1 MAIRQTPL
9 EDQRTGNY
17 RSSQSPVRTS
27 PPAWLSKP
35 VKKDKGEEDNFNT
48 NNNNPFA
55 GAKIG
60 SGATENASRF
70 NQRPVSREYSRGP
83 AYGGRYNPSTG
94 QQTQIPLTRAPAY
107 NGGYNPTAT
116 NKPKWMVGRSAAY
129 GGKYDPTKNNPASAK
144 FSTATSY
151 MNPNEQAAAIQR
163 AQNPNSF
170 MGQNDPHHLF
180 NPYIDRYQMTGPNT
194 PWWPTGAQAPVNIP
208 TPTAQPAAGG
218 YPYSFSSR
226 YGGNWGRGGYGGGGG
241 YSYNSSPA
249 WSDYYLKLNSWNI

>member
-83 AYGGRYNPSTG
+83 VRTPNSRFDTTAGTGVTAQPPAWLQPIQGGRYSPGGPFTTG
-94 QQTQIPLTRAPAY
+94 AKES
-107 NGGYNPTAT
+107 
-116 NKPKWMVGRSAAY
+116 KPKKMTPEEAY
-129 GGKYDPTKNNPASAK
+129 
-144 FSTATSY
+144 
-151 MNPNEQAAAIQR
+151 AAAQGI
-163 AQNPNSF
+163 QNPGSF